1 MSTQGA
7 PDRIYSAL
15 NPLVMDG
22 TLTPHQA
29 DRVYQAV
36 GRETTGSPAAGTGGS
51 GGVGVTG
58 NRLDRPPLLAAVS
71 VLSAG
76 LLAMAYFVGAV
87 IDESN
92 DIGWKSVILMLGT
105 ALVVAAAAGAWFVLL
120 RGSAWSGWVS
130 GVLGALGFGAL
141 AFSLVVM
148 WDSDAAVYLSGIL
161 MLVGG
166 AAGFWFLKGQLYT
179 LVAVFGGVLVLGQ
192 IFDDVLSDSGDEG
205 DILSVGIAFLFYGLA
220 VGAAGWFLGARR
232 LLGMVGLSIA
242 GASMFFVI
250 VINAFAVSLA
260 SLTSSLDGTEGGGST
275 PGDVRSD
282 IRVALVLGLV
292 VVVLAAL
299 AHAFDGYNGFAVLTF
314 IGATV
319 LPITAIYAWSTD
331 HPARW
336 ATGFAVIGALGLAA
350 VVGLQ
355 LDRRTPAP
363 PHGYAGQPMG
373 PDHGTDPHSDTISR

>member
-1 MSTQGA
+1 
-7 PDRIYSAL
+7 
-15 NPLVMDG
+15 
-22 TLTPHQA
+22 
-29 DRVYQAV
+29 
-36 GRETTGSPAAGTGGS
+36 
-51 GGVGVTG
+51 
-58 NRLDRPPLLAAVS
+58 
-71 VLSAG
+71 
-76 LLAMAYFVGAV
+76 
-87 IDESN
+87 
-92 DIGWKSVILMLGT
+92 
-105 ALVVAAAAGAWFVLL
+105 
-120 RGSAWSGWVS
+120 
-130 GVLGALGFGAL
+130 
-141 AFSLVVM
+141 
-148 WDSDAAVYLSGIL
+148 
-161 MLVGG
+161 
-166 AAGFWFLKGQLYT
+166 
-179 LVAVFGGVLVLGQ
+179 
-192 IFDDVLSDSGDEG
+192 
-205 DILSVGIAFLFYGLA
+205 
-220 VGAAGWFLGARR
+220 
-232 LLGMVGLSIA
+232 
-242 GASMFFVI
+242 VI